1 MAVVSFVAYASPREG
16 SSITFTYN
24 NASLLLTSITIV
36 SGNNPNNPVILWYD
50 DGSAVTTLKPGNGI
64 SSVVHTFGTP
74 IKGTAGTNQIGK
86 PTITWFPRFGAGHS
100 LVPPSPVTT
109 A

>member
-1 MAVVSFVAYASPREG
+1 MAIVSTVVYDSPREG

-24 NASLLLTSITIV
+24 DANLQLTSVQIV
-36 SGNNPNNPVILWYD
+36 SGNNPNNPVIFWYD
-50 DGSAVTTLKPGNGI
+50 DGSVVTTLKPGSGV

-86 PTITWFPRFGAGHS
+86 PTITWFPRFGGGHS